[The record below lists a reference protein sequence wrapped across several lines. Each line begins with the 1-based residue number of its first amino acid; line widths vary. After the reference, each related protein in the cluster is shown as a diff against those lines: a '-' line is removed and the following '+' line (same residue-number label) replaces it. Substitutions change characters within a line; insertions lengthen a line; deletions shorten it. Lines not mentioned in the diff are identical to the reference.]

1 MVLTQEKKGMRL
13 GKYELGRT
21 LGEGNFGKVKYA
33 KNLDSGQS
41 FAIKILEKNRIL
53 DLNIT
58 DQVVLFTRLLLQT
71 FIFLYFSY
79 LHWRLQ
85 IKREIGT
92 LKLLKHPNV
101 VRLYEVYN
109 LPCQVLL
116 LLDIYEIQIHIW
128 LGISICR
135 CHLSMSSC
143 LSKWKGC
150 LVNVKNRVC
159 VFRLKTSPW
168 LVVM

>member
-58 DQVVLFTRLLLQT
+58 DQVVLFPRLLLQT

-79 LHWRLQ
+79 LH
-85 IKREIGT
+85 
-92 LKLLKHPNV
+92 
-101 VRLYEVYN
+101 
-109 LPCQVLL
+109 
-116 LLDIYEIQIHIW
+116 
-128 LGISICR
+128 
-135 CHLSMSSC
+135 
-143 LSKWKGC
+143 
-150 LVNVKNRVC
+150 
-159 VFRLKTSPW
+159 
-168 LVVM
+168 

>member
-79 LHWRLQ
+79 LH
-85 IKREIGT
+85 
-92 LKLLKHPNV
+92 
-101 VRLYEVYN
+101 
-109 LPCQVLL
+109 
-116 LLDIYEIQIHIW
+116 
-128 LGISICR
+128 
-135 CHLSMSSC
+135 
-143 LSKWKGC
+143 
-150 LVNVKNRVC
+150 
-159 VFRLKTSPW
+159 
-168 LVVM
+168 